1 VTCYDFVRKQ
11 AWFLGV
17 DKCEIWDDRL
27 GVWVGEYDFPT
38 LTLPLQICN
47 TNYDGENHLALVA
60 TTDGNLKVN
69 TMYEGA
75 YSSLLDTTV
84 TPSVAFAVNDKYE
97 VVKTFDNFV
106 VYATEKLNT
115 ITIVAEK
122 EAGTVGNEVSG
133 IDIDKDRREG
143 NYRVQVPYDVNRAR
157 IRGVRATVTAYWKT
171 TDLRTTLSSIIT
183 KFRISKQ
190 IL

>member
-1 VTCYDFVRKQ
+1 
-11 AWFLGV
+11 
-17 DKCEIWDDRL
+17 
-27 GVWVGEYDFPT
+27 VGTYDFPGT
-38 LTLPLQICN
+38 PSPIHAIN
-47 TNYDGENHLALVA
+47 ANYSGENHLVVLA
-60 TTDGNLKVN
+60 TLSGGDLKAWN
-69 TMYEGA
+69 MYEGE
-75 YSSLLDTTV
+75 YSSLLGSTV
-84 TPSVAFAVNDKYE
+84 TPSVTFSVNDKYE
-97 VVKTFDNFV
+97 VVKTFDNFI
-106 VYATEKLNT
+106 VYSTEKMDT

-157 IRGVRATVTAYWKT
+157 IRGVRANVTAYWKT
-171 TDLRTTLSSIIT
+171 TNLRTTLSSIIT